1 MHGVLEPR
9 LLSEWVLAD
18 RLAAMPPAISG
29 AGGRKAL
36 YLACLV
42 PFGYGLSKD
51 EALDEMAKFNAT
63 KCLPRFSDRAL
74 ALTVESASRSGIAHD
89 FYLPPVR
96 KDGERTK
103 TTIKASTASKAPAS
117 PPKAPAARTGYDPA
131 DLSRAAAVLNSA
143 AKLRHLT
150 LLERGRLAY
159 LRNLPLAAVDI
170 ACQNRR
176 VAMDDSRPDCYV
188 LTDGRG
194 FRQYRRWD
202 GQPFRHGGKS
212 HNLRGSLAKGFL
224 TLGNR
229 KLDPADLVFIV
240 EGAIGL
246 LELVA
251 IQWLCAPHARRWY
264 MVAAHSAASTFAADP
279 ELLAAIAG
287 HHVRLLPDHGKQG
300 KEAGDAWERELKG
313 AGCRVIPA
321 ELQEPYDDLEIL
333 LAAGTAGLPA
343 MRGLLIYPSVT
354 KGGIQC

>member
-1 MHGVLEPR
+1 MKKEFIFTP
-9 LLSEWVLAD
+9 LAD
-18 RLAAMPPAISG
+18 RLAGMPPAISG
-29 AGGRKAL
+29 AGGRKAF
-36 YLACLV
+36 YLACMV
-42 PFGYGLSKD
+42 PFGYD
-51 EALDEMAKFNAT
+51 LDVKAATPVMAAWNARY
-63 KCLPRFSDRAL
+63 CLPPFSDRDVEK
-74 ALTVESASRSGIAHD
+74 TVESASRCGIARD
-89 FYLPPVR
+89 FYLPPV
-96 KDGERTK
+96 KKEGEEKSK
-103 TTIKASTASKAPAS
+103 TTSTASKAPTS
-117 PPKAPAARTGYDPA
+117 LPKAPAARTGYDPA
-131 DLSRAAAVLNSA
+131 DLSRAAAVLHSA

-159 LRNLPLAAVDI
+159 LRNLSLATVDI

-194 FRQYRRWD
+194 GFRQYRRWD

-212 HNLRGSLAKGFL
+212 DNLKGSLAKGFL

-229 KLDPADLVFIV
+229 KLEPDDLVFIV

-251 IQWLCAPHARRWY
+251 IQWLCAPYARRWY

-321 ELQEPYDDLEIL
+321 ALQEPYDDLEIL

-343 MRGLLIYPSVT
+343 MRGLLIYPSAT

>member
-1 MHGVLEPR
+1 MNKEFKFTP
-9 LLSEWVLAD
+9 LAE
-18 RLAAMPPAISG
+18 RLAGMPSAISG
-29 AGGRKAL
+29 AGGRRAF
-36 YLACLV
+36 YLACMV
-42 PFGYGLSKD
+42 PFGYD
-51 EALDEMAKFNAT
+51 LDVKAATPVMAAWNARY
-63 KCLPRFSDRAL
+63 CRPPFSDRDVEK
-74 ALTVESASRSGIAHD
+74 TVESASRCGIATD
-89 FYLPPVR
+89 FYLPRVK
-96 KDGERTK
+96 KDEEKSK
-103 TTIKASTASKAPAS
+103 TTSTASKPPAS
-117 PPKAPAARTGYDPA
+117 LPKAPAARTGYDA
-131 DLSRAAAVLNSA
+131 ATIAERAAVQVSWR
-143 AKLRHLT
+143 KLRPLT
-150 LLERGRLAY
+150 GVERGRLAY
-159 LRNLPLAAVDI
+159 LRNLPLASVDI
-170 ACQNRR
+170 ACQNGR
-176 VAMDDSRPDCYV
+176 VMMDDSRPDCYV

-212 HNLRGSLAKGFL
+212 DNLKGSLAKGFL

-229 KLDPADLVFIV
+229 KLEPDDLVFIV